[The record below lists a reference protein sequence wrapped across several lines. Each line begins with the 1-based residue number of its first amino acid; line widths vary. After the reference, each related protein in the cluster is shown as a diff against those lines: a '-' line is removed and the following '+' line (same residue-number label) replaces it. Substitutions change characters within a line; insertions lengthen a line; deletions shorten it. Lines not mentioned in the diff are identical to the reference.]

1 MPTYRTSWNGAI
13 IAESERTIRD
23 RANQYFPSESLTRE
37 LLTDSPTTSR
47 CPWKGSETTSAHS
60 IAARLWVGADLD
72 MLPKEITLGA
82 VSDDVLDEPDRR
94 AATEELMRA
103 LRTGRWTPVA
113 WSRFLARATR

>member
-1 MPTYRTSWNGAI
+1 
-13 IAESERTIRD
+13 
-23 RANQYFPSESLTRE
+23 
-37 LLTDSPTTSR
+37 
-47 CPWKGSETTSAHS
+47 
-60 IAARLWVGADLD
+60 